1 VRQRRGEVDICFS
14 TFNSLNSGGR
24 KEERKS
30 LSIEMKNRAQMKAR
44 FWDGGGSPCYRKRGA
59 ARGGEIYMI
68 SKTRSESCCFG
79 GALCDSPARDTVG
92 AIDVLR
98 PLASST
104 RNLLEPHMYSIH
116 TRAIP

>member
-44 FWDGGGSPCYRKRGA
+44 FWDGGG
-59 ARGGEIYMI
+59 GGVPLVIGREGQQ
-68 SKTRSESCCFG
+68 E
-79 GALCDSPARDTVG
+79 VG
-92 AIDVLR
+92 KY
-98 PLASST
+98 T
-104 RNLLEPHMYSIH
+104 
-116 TRAIP
+116 